1 MTIDAVPTNSVLL
14 LEQDTRLKAAFQEI
28 EQASQRI
35 LTQLSD
41 AESVNP
47 EEAELALDAAA
58 YVIWRVDQG
67 MHDLIDLHQAVSGRL
82 NPPSAVTT

>member
-1 MTIDAVPTNSVLL
+1 MQINAVPINNVLL
-14 LEQDTRLKAAFQEI
+14 RDQDDRLRSACQEI

-41 AESVNP
+41 AESANP

-67 MHDLIDLHQAVSGRL
+67 MHELIDLHQAVSDRL
-82 NPPSAVTT
+82 DPPRRLPR